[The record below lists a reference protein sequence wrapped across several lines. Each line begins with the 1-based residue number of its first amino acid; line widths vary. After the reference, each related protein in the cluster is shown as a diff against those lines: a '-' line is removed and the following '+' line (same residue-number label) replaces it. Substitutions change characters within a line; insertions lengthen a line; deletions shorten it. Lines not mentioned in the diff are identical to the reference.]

1 MSLVFRVLLVLALA
15 TPPLAS
21 TACSGATETVDARYS
36 TPEHTANTLFSAY
49 GIEALSGEDVRAR
62 MTSNARFDLHDRETF
77 TSCFRDLE
85 TTTDEGLAGFV
96 FGALAA
102 GKDNLRT
109 EIVESRAT
117 MSPRTGVEIV
127 FLREE
132 DGRWLISLAES
143 VPPEVRTRL
152 GAVAADT
159 EQRQRRGVAT
169 SAE

>member
-1 MSLVFRVLLVLALA
+1 MSLVLRACLLLALA
-15 TPPLAS
+15 STPLLTS
-21 TACSGATETVDARYS
+21 ACSGATETVDARYS

-62 MTSNARFDLHDRETF
+62 MSSNARFDLHDRATF
-77 TSCFRDLE
+77 VSCFRDLE

-109 EIVESRAT
+109 EILESRAT

-127 FLREE
+127 FIREE

-143 VPPEVRTRL
+143 VPAEVRTRL

-159 EQRQRRGVAT
+159 EQRQRRGIPT
-169 SAE
+169 SSE